1 MVRRRTSIILYFI
14 WGIFLLSTSPVYSQV
29 AFDYNGNVLFGTINR
44 TSDASLIKVPFRF
57 LNLKSIAEFESL
69 SLHSNLALEV
79 SLSDKTMKV
88 DNREFYLSWYPDFG
102 EFRFG
107 KQINSWGVGS
117 TNSPMDILSPIN
129 YYYFFS
135 RGIEKNIGT
144 LSLAMDVDFWGIKL
158 GAVIL
163 PQHHIHELPVDDPE
177 MPISI
182 DNLPKKMIFTSVEN
196 PLQYGI
202 SIEKNIYD
210 IDLTLSYFSG
220 YDKLMTFFGAN
231 LWGNNRTQDP
241 GSAYIDT
248 VLSFRSTKVIGAG
261 ASSFL
266 GDMTIKSEFSFFKT
280 DDNIDKREN
289 IHRHFTGTIDDV
301 CDPIDIAAGGC
312 EEYLL
317 ENLPVGT
324 SADYY
329 QFLVEAEIPLIWDI
343 QLTSQYLKYKL
354 LNISS
359 GFDPAISIDEY
370 INLTPTDNFIPGLG
384 SSIFMFTMHDYEKGP
399 NGETVLYLHDSSV
412 LYLNL
417 KKFLLDHTLEVNI
430 RTFKDLLNKGQL
442 FELEGK
448 YTISD
453 QLDMACAINRIT
465 GNKQFN
471 DSYMFNSM
479 ENFSHIRVELKYS
492 F

>member
-1 MVRRRTSIILYFI
+1 MVSRRTSIISYFI
-14 WGIFLLSTSPVYSQV
+14 GGIVIFFSAPVFSQV
-29 AFDYNGNVLFGTINR
+29 GFDYNGNILFGTINR

-57 LNLKSIAEFESL
+57 INLKSIAEFKSL

-79 SLSDKTMKV
+79 SLSDESMKI
-88 DNREFYLSWYPDFG
+88 DNRELYFSWYPDFG

-144 LSLAMDVDFWGIKL
+144 LSLAMDVDIWGFKL

-163 PQHHIHELPVDDPE
+163 PHHHIHELPIEDPE

-182 DNLPKKMIFTSVEN
+182 DNLPKEMIFTNVEN

-202 SIEKNIYD
+202 SVDKNIYD
-210 IDLTLSYFSG
+210 IDITLSYFNG
-220 YDKLMTFFGAN
+220 YDKLMTFYGAN

-248 VLSFRSTKVIGAG
+248 VLSFRSTEVFGVG
-261 ASSFL
+261 TSTFL
-266 GDMTIKSEFSFFKT
+266 GDLTLKSEFSFFKT
-280 DDNIDKREN
+280 DDKIDYREN
-289 IHRHFTGTIDDV
+289 IHRNFTGIIDDV
-301 CDPIDIAAGGC
+301 CNPIDIAAGGC

-324 SADYY
+324 EAEYY
-329 QFLVEAEIPLIWDI
+329 QFLIEAEIPLLWDI
-343 QLTSQYLKYKL
+343 QFNSQFLKYKL
-354 LNISS
+354 LQISD
-359 GFDPAISIDEY
+359 GFDPEISIEEY
-370 INLTPTDNFIPGLG
+370 INLTPVDNFIPGLG

-412 LYLNL
+412 LYLNF
-417 KKFLLDHTLEVNI
+417 KKFLLDHTLEVNV

-442 FELEGK
+442 FEIESR
-448 YTISD
+448 YAISD
-453 QLDMACAINRIT
+453 QFNMAIAINKIT
-465 GNKQFN
+465 GNRTYN
-471 DSYMFNSM
+471 NSYMFNSM
-479 ENFSHIRVELKYS
+479 ENFSHMRIEFKYS